1 MKFDENIENLLS
13 KYPLN
18 EDLGNIF
25 GTLGRLVKNKI
36 DYITEP
42 LTKPFKD
49 ASRDYTDSKKKFKG
63 DTTKGD
69 DVIIKSTD
77 EFLKDSNVANKKINF
92 TQNGKSLLPNGSAS
106 YNELQKTKLT
116 GNDPNTN
123 QPVDYNKEL
132 RKIIY
137 VLDLNK
143 LNLNQGNE
151 KLIKQ
156 QLQKEL
162 KNRKDKTNLKID
174 EVYNRFVELLQK
186 EIFIPKPKD
195 LELKIKWLY
204 ILAKPNQVIQ
214 APAQNPKQA
223 NKSKPQQKTSNKPPQ
238 GNPAPQ
244 TNPPTSAPAPT
255 RTPRTRTPAPPTRV
269 VRPRTP

>member
-1 MKFDENIENLLS
+1 MKFDENINELLN

-49 ASRDYTDSKKKFKG
+49 ASTDYNDSKKKFKG
-63 DTTKGD
+63 DTSKGD
-69 DVIIKSTD
+69 DIIIKSTD
-77 EFLKDSNVANKKINF
+77 DFLKDSNIANKKINF
-92 TQNGKSLLPNGSAS
+92 TQNGKPLLPNGSAS

-116 GNDPNTN
+116 GTDPNTN

-143 LNLNQGNE
+143 LNLIQGNE

-162 KNRKDKTNLKID
+162 KTRKDKTKLKID

-186 EIFIPKPKD
+186 TIFIPKPKD

-214 APAQNPKQA
+214 APTQNTKKA
-223 NKSKPQQKTSNKPPQ
+223 NKSKPQQQNPNKP
-238 GNPAPQ
+238 PQ
-244 TNPPTSAPAPT
+244 TNPPTPATTPTPTPT

>member
-1 MKFDENIENLLS
+1 MKFDENVNQLLN

-36 DYITEP
+36 DYITQP
-42 LTKPFKD
+42 LTQPFKD
-49 ASRDYTDSKKKFKG
+49 ASRDYKNSKQKFKG
-63 DTTKGD
+63 DSSKGD
-69 DVIIKSTD
+69 DIIVKSTD
-77 EFLKDSNVANKKINF
+77 NFLKDSNVTNKKINF
-92 TQNGKSLLPNGSAS
+92 TQNGKPLLPNGSAS

-116 GNDPNTN
+116 GKDPNTN

-132 RKIIY
+132 RNIIY

-143 LNLNQGNE
+143 LNLIQGNE

-162 KNRKDKTNLKID
+162 NNQKDKSKLKID
-174 EVYNRFVELLQK
+174 DIYNRFVELLQK
-186 EIFIPKPKD
+186 EIFIAKPKD
-195 LELKIKWLY
+195 LDLKIKWLY

-214 APAQNPKQA
+214 APAKNTQQA
-223 NKSKPQQKTSNKPPQ
+223 NKPNPQQQTANKPPQ

-244 TNPPTSAPAPT
+244 PKPQASPAPAPT
-255 RTPRTRTPAPPTRV
+255 PTPQPPK
-269 VRPRTP
+269 PRTP